1 MKPEGYYT
9 SGEFAKMAHITI
21 RTIRYYDKENILKPS
36 YVNESGARFYTDE
49 DFAKLQQI
57 LLLKYLGFSLDDIKT
72 MTIGDSD
79 HHMLRNS
86 LKLQQKLVRDRIEQ
100 MEMVSKA
107 IEETTDAI
115 DSGNDIDWDQMLN
128 LIHLTNMENTLKTQ
142 YENSSNI
149 SARINLHSLYSTN
162 KQGWFQWIYEKC
174 NIKSGINILEIG
186 CGSGSLWKENCKRL
200 TALTL
205 SDRKP
210 SEKKSKSNK
219 GLKKSDHNYDINIT
233 LNDISEGMLRD
244 TKRELENLYENLHET
259 NDIFIDYYSETS
271 DSLNTLSDSDNINT
285 QYGIHFNLHAFD
297 CSEIPYENDSFDLII
312 ANHVLFYCSD
322 IDKVLSEIRRVL
334 KTGGTFICSTY
345 GASHMKEITELVQK
359 FNSSIILSADKL
371 YNKFGLDNG
380 ASLLSPYFSS
390 VSREIY
396 EDELVVDKA
405 EPLIEYIL
413 SCHGNQN
420 QYLLDRYK
428 DFRTFVERK
437 TKRGFHIT
445 KNSGIFI
452 CKK

>member
-36 YVNESGARFYTDE
+36 YVSESGARFYTDE

-100 MEMVSKA
+100 MEMVFTA

-149 SARINLHSLYSTN
+149 SARINLHSLFSTN
-162 KQGWFQWIYEKC
+162 KPGWFPWIYEKC
-174 NIKSGINILEIG
+174 NIKDGMNILEIG
-186 CGSGSLWKENCKRL
+186 CGSGSLWKENYNEL
-200 TALTL
+200 TGQ
-205 SDRKP
+205 KP
-210 SEKKSKSNK
+210 F
-219 GLKKSDHNYDINIT
+219 DINIT

-244 TKRELENLYENLHET
+244 TKRELENLYKEN
-259 NDIFIDYYSETS
+259 NNIIIGYYSESGDFPTVS
-271 DSLNTLSDSDNINT
+271 SISEKNNSQCS
-285 QYGIHFNLHAFD
+285 IHFDLHAFD
-297 CSEIPYENDSFDLII
+297 CHEIPYEDNSFDLII
-312 ANHVLFYCSD
+312 ANHVLFYCDD
-322 IDKVLSEIRRVL
+322 INTVLSEIRRVIQ
-334 KTGGTFICSTY
+334 TGGTFICSTY

-371 YNKFGLDNG
+371 YNRFGLDNG

-390 VSREIY
+390 VSKEIY
-396 EDELVVDKA
+396 EDELIVDRA

-452 CKK
+452 CIK